1 MVFSQTS
8 LDSPPVLKVVNLDRL
23 KTEKNN
29 HVNGQTGVI
38 TDGYSS
44 TTAPSSP
51 VATTSSF
58 AEVRMDRDTVST
70 NRYNALLL
78 LNKIIVRFSSQ
89 SEIHA
94 NIR

>member
-8 LDSPPVLKVVNLDRL
+8 LNTQTVLKVVELDRL
-23 KTEKNN
+23 KTEKKNY
-29 HVNGQTGVI
+29 VNGLTGVI

-44 TTAPSSP
+44 NAAPSSP

-58 AEVRMDRDTVST
+58 AEVRMARDTVST

-78 LNKIIVRFSSQ
+78 LLSLLLVSPHKLKYMLT
-89 SEIHA
+89 
-94 NIR
+94 

>member
-8 LDSPPVLKVVNLDRL
+8 LNTQTVLKVVELDRL
-23 KTEKNN
+23 KTEKKNY
-29 HVNGQTGVI
+29 VNGLTGVI

-44 TTAPSSP
+44 NATPSSP

-58 AEVRMDRDTVST
+58 AEVRMAHDTVST

-78 LNKIIVRFSSQ
+78 LLSLLLV
-89 SEIHA
+89 
-94 NIR
+94 